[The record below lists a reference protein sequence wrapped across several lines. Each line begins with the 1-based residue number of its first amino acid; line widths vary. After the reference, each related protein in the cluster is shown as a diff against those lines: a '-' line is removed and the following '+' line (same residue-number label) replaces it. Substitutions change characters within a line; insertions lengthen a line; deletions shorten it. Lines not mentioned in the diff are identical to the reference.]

1 MILSQHSILRL
12 AGLAVSVSLLSL
24 PAQAEPQ
31 RSLLIS
37 AGQASQASG
46 AMQSQLQGQ
55 GYTNVTVTDDK
66 KANAWSLGYRH
77 PVNNRWSADIQ
88 YLQQGKATPQLQATL
103 PLGKTQAQAA
113 QDVAQAMPKRGQ
125 GISAV
130 ALYHHPVSTSKL
142 SLQAGLGAFL
152 WRSERT
158 ATVGTA
164 SHTSK
169 SDGISPVV
177 QLGASYPLNNKVQL
191 DVHWQHTF
199 MPDENVDRLG
209 IGLAVGF

>member
-1 MILSQHSILRL
+1 MAPSQYTIVRL
-12 AGLAVSVSLLSL
+12 AGLVVSMSLLSL

-31 RSLLIS
+31 RSVLIS
-37 AGQASQASG
+37 GGQASQSSG
-46 AMQSQLQGQ
+46 DLQSQLQGM
-55 GYTNVTVTDDK
+55 GYTNVTVTYDK
-66 KANAWSLGYRH
+66 KANAWSLGFRH
-77 PVNNRWSADIQ
+77 PINTHWSTDIQ

-113 QDVAQAMPKRGQ
+113 QDAAEAMPKRGQ

-130 ALYHHPVSTSKL
+130 ALYHYPLNTRKL
-142 SLQAGLGAFL
+142 TLQAGLGAFL

-158 ATVGTA
+158 ATVGTT

-169 SDGISPVV
+169 SDGISPIV
-177 QLGASYPLNNKVQL
+177 QLGMNYPLTNKVQL
-191 DVHWQHTF
+191 EAHWQHTF
-199 MPDENVDRLG
+199 MPDEDVDRLG